1 MKRQREFDWVRLENA
16 SKIFPAT
23 CNERDTKVF
32 RIACELKD
40 EVEPKLLQQALDL
53 TMADF
58 PLYRSI
64 LRKGLFWY
72 YLEESE
78 IRPLVLEECTPVCAP
93 IYEGRRKS
101 LLFRVSCFRQRINLE
116 LFHVLSD
123 GTGAIWFMQSLVC
136 RYLTLR
142 REQTGGIPLRDSRSF
157 SVNRQMDD
165 SFRRYFSGGLF
176 QGREKEEK
184 TEWKKRAY
192 RIRGNRLPENR
203 IMLIEGAMSTSSLLE
218 QAHAH
223 GTTLTVFLAALQIYA
238 IYKEIPARRNKAPI
252 ILSVP
257 INLRQYFPSATARNF
272 FSTMNVGCR
281 FDKAPPD
288 LQTVIHDLGGSF
300 QHNLAEEQL
309 KHQLNRLMALEQNY
323 FTRAIPLPLKDL
335 AMRAAAKLA
344 NRQITSVISN
354 VGRVVMPPEFEPM
367 IRQFS
372 VCTSVRRFRI
382 TMCSFGDT
390 TVVSFTSPFRETH
403 IQRTFFELLT
413 DLGIEIEISS
423 NLS

>member
-1 MKRQREFDWVRLENA
+1 MKRQREFEWVRLDNA

-23 CNERDTKVF
+23 CNEKDTKVF

-40 EVEPKLLQQALDL
+40 EVELKLLQQALDL

-72 YLEESE
+72 YLEESD
-78 IRPLVLEECTPVCAP
+78 IRPLVLEECNPVCAP
-93 IYEGRRKS
+93 IYEVRRKS
-101 LLFRVSCFRQRINLE
+101 LLFRVSCFHKRINLE

-123 GTGAIWFMQSLVC
+123 GMGGIRFMQSLVC

-142 REQTGGIPLRDSRSF
+142 CKLTGETSTLDTRTF

-165 SFRRYFSGGLF
+165 SFRKYFSGDGLF
-176 QGREKEEK
+176 PGKEKERK
-184 TEWKKRAY
+184 TEQKEKAY

-203 IMLIEGAMSTSSLLE
+203 IMLIEGAMSTASLLE
-218 QAHAH
+218 QAHFY
-223 GTTLTVFLAALQIYA
+223 GTTLTVFLAALLTYA
-238 IYKEIPARRNKAPI
+238 IYKEMPARRKKAPI
-252 ILSVP
+252 VLSVP
-257 INLRQYFPSATARNF
+257 INLRQYFQSVTARNF

-281 FDKAPPD
+281 FDQDPLD
-288 LQTVIHDLGGSF
+288 LQTVIQNLSESF
-300 QHNLAEEQL
+300 QCNLTEQRL
-309 KHQLNRLMALEQNY
+309 KQQLNRLMALEQNY

-335 AMRAAAKLA
+335 ALRVAAKLA
-344 NRQITSVISN
+344 DRQITSLISN
-354 VGRVVMPPEFEPM
+354 MGRIIMPPEFESK
-367 IRQFS
+367 IHQFS

-382 TMCSFGDT
+382 NICSFGDT

-413 DLGIEIEISS
+413 DMGMDIEISS
-423 NLS
+423 NL